1 MNDQLPVRKTIRLA
15 RRTYDGW
22 LAFSITICTNN
33 RQRSFSSAA
42 NVNECLR
49 ALHEASDKHGMRVLT
64 YCFMPD
70 HAHLLLEGRDNTNL
84 IDFVKL
90 FKQLSGYR
98 FDRRDSKPLWQTG
111 YYDRIVRLED
121 DLEDYAQY
129 IYANPVRAA
138 LVDDARLYGFSGGL
152 YFELILAGDLK
163 VAPTTGE
170 PNV

>member
-1 MNDQLPVRKTIRLA
+1 MNDQLPVRKALRLA
-15 RRTYDGW
+15 RRTYEGW

-33 RQRSFSSAA
+33 RQRIFSSAA
-42 NVNECLR
+42 KVNECLR
-49 ALHEASDKHGMRVLT
+49 ALREASQKHGMSVLE

-70 HAHLLLEGRDNTNL
+70 HAHPLLAGRDNTNL

-98 FDRRDSKPLWQTG
+98 FKQRTSKPLWQKG
-111 YYDRIVRLED
+111 YYDRIVRLEE

-129 IYANPVRAA
+129 MYANPVRAG
-138 LVDDARLYGFSGGL
+138 LVDDARLYGFYGGSC
-152 YFELILAGDLK
+152 FDVMLAGDL
-163 VAPTTGE
+163 